1 MKSCLNIFLIIH
13 LIAFVCTEDLSVF
26 YKNFIKDKGYELEEN
41 SVQAQD
47 GYILSLWHI
56 KPNKSN
62 GKVAFFQHGVS
73 DTAWCFFQLEEKSL
87 PFLLLKDGF
96 EVWLGN
102 TRGNVFSSKLNSQ
115 NGNDYDKYTID
126 DFVEYDLPAM
136 INYAKSKTGGKKC
149 HILDILKELLYSS
162 C

>member
-1 MKSCLNIFLIIH
+1 MKSYLNIFLIIH

-62 GKVAFFQHGVS
+62 GKVAFFQHGLS
-73 DTAWCFFQLEEKSL
+73 DTA
-87 PFLLLKDGF
+87 
-96 EVWLGN
+96 
-102 TRGNVFSSKLNSQ
+102 
-115 NGNDYDKYTID
+115 
-126 DFVEYDLPAM
+126 
-136 INYAKSKTGGKKC
+136 
-149 HILDILKELLYSS
+149 
-162 C
+162 